1 MFINKETKEMSK
13 RKFTLLDYLLG
24 IGLLVFIISG
34 GFILPFRA
42 VILVYVYNG
51 FWSWQNILM
60 MVVSWFAMISAYE
73 FIKWAFR

>member
-1 MFINKETKEMSK
+1 MFMNKEVKEMNK

-42 VILVYVYNG
+42 VTLVYVYNG
-51 FWSWQNILM
+51 FWTWQNILM
-60 MVVSWFAMISAYE
+60 MTVSWFTMISAYE